1 MTPVRRELR
10 VLGQLAWP
18 LVMTQLG
25 FMMLGV
31 VDTLLLGHLSVEA
44 LGASALAN
52 MWGWGSLA
60 LGMGAVLGMDPLV
73 SQAHGDRD
81 AEGAALALQRG
92 IVVAVVMSIPVTA
105 FWAFTG
111 PGLVLLGQ
119 DPAIASMAQTYNLI
133 RAPSVVCFLLFT
145 ALRSW
150 LSGRALVAPAMWVSV
165 LVNVL
170 NLFFGWALIFGR
182 LGFPR
187 LGLVGAAWV
196 ASLVTIVQPLLL
208 IGLIRAARL
217 HDGAW
222 RPWDRRSFERR
233 GLAQILRLGLPV
245 GVQYSLEGWA
255 WSLSTMMAGWI
266 GAAALAGHIIVL
278 NLASLSFQIPL
289 GIALAAS
296 VRVGNQIGAADLSG
310 ARRSAA
316 VSLALG
322 AGVMLCFGLLFAT
335 LAAELPRLYT
345 TDVDVIALAALVLPI
360 AGAFQLFDGTQVV
373 AGGILRGAG
382 RTHAPAFVN
391 LIGFWG
397 VSLPLSWYWAFRDGG
412 GLEGIWWGLVAGLV
426 AVSLA
431 LVFWLRRT
439 VRRPIEELRVGVH

>member
-10 VLGQLAWP
+10 ELWQLAWP

-81 AEGAALALQRG
+81 GAGAALALQRG
-92 IVVAVVMSIPVTA
+92 IVVAVAMSIPVTA
-105 FWAFTG
+105 FWALTG

-119 DPAIASMAQTYNLI
+119 DPVIASMAQTYNAI
-133 RAPSVVCFLLFT
+133 RAPSVVFFLVFT

-150 LSGRALVAPAMWVSV
+150 LSGRSLVAPAMWVSV
-165 LVNVL
+165 FVNVL

-187 LGLVGAAWV
+187 LELAGAAWV
-196 ASLVTIVQPLLL
+196 ASLVTVAQPLLL
-208 IGLIRAARL
+208 IWLIRAARL

-245 GVQYSLEGWA
+245 GVQFSLEGWA

-266 GAAALAGHIIVL
+266 GSAALAGHIIVL
-278 NLASLSFQIPL
+278 NLASLSFQLPL
-289 GIALAAS
+289 GIGLAAS
-296 VRVGNQIGAADLSG
+296 VRVGNQIGAADLPG
-310 ARRSAA
+310 ARRSAT

-322 AGVMLCFGLLFAT
+322 AGVMLLFGLLFAT
-335 LAAELPRLYT
+335 LAAELPLLYT
-345 TDVDVIALAALVLPI
+345 TDADVIALAALVLPI

-382 RTHAPAFVN
+382 RTHAPAVVN
-391 LIGFWG
+391 LLGFWG
-397 VSLPLSWYWAFRDGG
+397 LSLPLSWYWAFGDGG
-412 GLEGIWWGLVAGLV
+412 GLEGIWWGLVVGLF

-431 LVFWLRRT
+431 LVLWLRRT
-439 VRRPIEELRVGVH
+439 ASRPIEELRVGVH

>member
-1 MTPVRRELR
+1 MTPVRRELHE
-10 VLGQLAWP
+10 LWQLAWP

-25 FMMLGV
+25 FMLLGV

-44 LGASALAN
+44 LGAAALAN

-73 SQAHGDRD
+73 SQAHGERD
-81 AEGAALALQRG
+81 GEGAALALHRG
-92 IVVAVVMSIPVTA
+92 IVVAVAMSIPVTA
-105 FWAFTG
+105 FWALTG

-119 DPAIASMAQTYNLI
+119 DPAIADMAQKYNLI
-133 RAPSVVCFLLFT
+133 RAPSVVFFLVFT

-150 LSGRALVAPAMWVSV
+150 LSGRSLVAPAMWVSV
-165 LVNVL
+165 FMNAL

-187 LGLVGAAWV
+187 LELVGAAWV
-196 ASLVTIVQPLLL
+196 ASLVTIAQPLLL
-208 IGLIRAARL
+208 IWLIRAAKL

-255 WSLSTMMAGWI
+255 WSFSTMMAGWL

-296 VRVGNQIGAADLSG
+296 VRVGNQIGAADLPG

-322 AGVMLCFGLLFAT
+322 AGVMLGFGLLFAA
-335 LAAELPRLYT
+335 LAAELPLLYSSDA
-345 TDVDVIALAALVLPI
+345 DVTALAALVLPI
-360 AGAFQLFDGTQVV
+360 AAAFQLFDGTQVV

-382 RTHAPAFVN
+382 RTHAPAVVN

-397 VSLPLSWYWAFRDGG
+397 LSLPLSWYWAFGNG
-412 GLEGIWWGLVAGLV
+412 NGLEGIWWGLVVGLF

-431 LVFWLRRT
+431 LVLWLSRT
-439 VRRPIEELRVGVH
+439 LRRPIEELRVGVH